1 MFTLFYFV
9 PTPFALHLDVTSQD
23 TPAQIQRRQLEFK
36 FDTKKSTF
44 MDEQR

>member
-1 MFTLFYFV
+1 MFAMCCFV
-9 PTPFALHLDVTSQD
+9 FTPFSLHLDVKSQD

-44 MDEQR
+44 MNR